1 MVMRIAAAMVISSA
15 LLLVPTPALATEF
28 KCGKDYVTF
37 QTTGKAKSGAV
48 KTLTIQKRLVS
59 MVVMTSDGEMAVG
72 IGRDSVPGTS
82 IQYITSDTYRRLIGC
97 LD

>member
-1 MVMRIAAAMVISSA
+1 MKGIIAAAGMSSFLFFSVA
-15 LLLVPTPALATEF
+15 ADATEF

-48 KTLTIQKRLVS
+48 QTLTIQKRLVS

-72 IGRDSVPGTS
+72 TGRDGVPGTG

>member
-1 MVMRIAAAMVISSA
+1 MKGIIAAAGMSSFLFFSVA
-15 LLLVPTPALATEF
+15 ADAAEF

-48 KTLTIQKRLVS
+48 QTLTIQKRLVS

>member
-1 MVMRIAAAMVISSA
+1 MKGIIAAAGMSSFLFFSVA
-15 LLLVPTPALATEF
+15 ADATEF

-48 KTLTIQKRLVS
+48 QTLTIQKRLVS

-72 IGRDSVPGTS
+72 IGRDGVPGTG

>member
-1 MVMRIAAAMVISSA
+1 MAA
-15 LLLVPTPALATEF
+15 LLFFSVAAFAAEF

-48 KTLTIQKRLVS
+48 QTLTIQKRLVS

-72 IGRDSVPGTS
+72 IGRDGVPGTG
-82 IQYITSDTYRRLIGC
+82 IQYITSDTYCRLIGC

>member
-1 MVMRIAAAMVISSA
+1 MKKIVAVAGMAA
-15 LLLVPTPALATEF
+15 LLFFSVAAFAAEF

-72 IGRDSVPGTS
+72 IGRDGVPSTG

>member
-1 MVMRIAAAMVISSA
+1 MAHMGKLMAAAAIAIFMIS
-15 LLLVPTPALATEF
+15 PAAIATEF
-28 KCGKDYVTF
+28 KCGKAYVTF

-48 KTLTIQKRLVS
+48 QTLTIQKRLVS

-72 IGRDSVPGTS
+72 TGRDGVPSTG
-82 IQYITSDTYRRLIGC
+82 IKYITSDTYRRLIGC

>member
-1 MVMRIAAAMVISSA
+1 MKGIVAAAGMSSFLFFSVA
-15 LLLVPTPALATEF
+15 ADATEF

-48 KTLTIQKRLVS
+48 QTLTIQKRLVS

-72 IGRDSVPGTS
+72 IGRDGVPGTG